1 MRFVRKAPTLKDCRA
16 RVEGFLV
23 SAMGRYCMA
32 EVAAANGYQD
42 HTQRWRGEVE
52 RILFIDLTFYIFGA
66 TTKPAFARRQ
76 AIKAIIAEHK
86 SRKSFHAWLSIG
98 RKVVALRHLK
108 CPPGELKLPDVESS
122 RNTFWLMV
130 SEAITYALEES

>member
-1 MRFVRKAPTLKDCRA
+1 
-16 RVEGFLV
+16 
-23 SAMGRYCMA
+23 MA

-52 RILFIDLTFYIFGA
+52 RILFIDLTFYIFSV

-76 AIKAIIAEHK
+76 AIRAIIAEHK
-86 SRKSFHAWLSIG
+86 SRKSFHAWLSLG
-98 RKVVALRHLK
+98 REVLAVRYLK

-122 RNTFWLMV
+122 RNAFWLMV
-130 SEAITYALEES
+130 SQAVNSALEES